1 MAVQGVISSFSS
13 SISSSSLFRLFFCRS
28 WIRWNNFLG
37 VSRWVSFT
45 NQSSPKVFVPRKWPQ
60 TSVQFFLLSFLWRNC
75 SEVFLWYKKKK
86 AGEAVAGD
94 PLPLFAS
101 CFFCNLRASA
111 AFLQNLQLLCWVKF
125 SRSVFWCW
133 SSAAVTIMKTA
144 LRHMSRFSV
153 HIQIVSD
160 AISSRRGAN
169 EGGWSCLQPM
179 MGITGRE
186 DAWWD
191 CTHAVV
197 EVELWLSYFLVEFQI
212 KNVSF

>member
-1 MAVQGVISSFSS
+1 MTCSSIAGSPQNVNISCILADATFRRGALLALKLSYTDWTKLTQTGQVWQGVNQWSVITFPWSMAVQGVISSFSS

-60 TSVQFFLLSFLWRNC
+60 TSVQFFLLSFLWRNY

-86 AGEAVAGD
+86 AGEAVAGA

-125 SRSVFWCW
+125 SR
-133 SSAAVTIMKTA
+133 MNPK
-144 LRHMSRFSV
+144 
-153 HIQIVSD
+153 
-160 AISSRRGAN
+160 
-169 EGGWSCLQPM
+169 CLLM
-179 MGITGRE
+179 LE
-186 DAWWD
+186 
-191 CTHAVV
+191 
-197 EVELWLSYFLVEFQI
+197 
-212 KNVSF
+212 